1 MLLRGHTHPIQLS
14 SALPRVCG
22 TACAQPRAR
31 GGTSEWLVG
40 LLSSPVQWEFALRCA
55 LLGAR
60 APLGLCR
67 KGSGIPWDAE
77 PKGGSLK
84 SSLLCLE

>member
-22 TACAQPRAR
+22 TACAQPHAR
-31 GGTSEWLVG
+31 GGTSERLVG
-40 LLSSPVQWEFALRCA
+40 LQWEFALRCA